1 MNYEKIFIFVLI
13 SSILSAQIV
22 DEYPFEDVYEL
33 CGEESIELNTP
44 EGFDVIFGMNYLLF
58 QKKIH

>member
-1 MNYEKIFIFVLI
+1 MKKNSLFIFVLV

-33 CGEESIELNTP
+33 CGEESIELNTHY
-44 EGFDVIFGMNYLLF
+44 GYDVIFWYELPF
-58 QKKIH
+58 IP